1 MSEVKD
7 KQKLPTAVKKVI
19 RRRVKDKFGKRAIKI
34 KKPGGRPKKDSLRF
48 ILAEIEKILVE
59 SNKNKQ

>member
-19 RRRVKDKFGKRAIKI
+19 RRRVKDKFGKRTIKI
-34 KKPGGRPKKDSLRF
+34 KKPRGRPKKDSLRF

-59 SNKNKQ
+59 SSKNKQ